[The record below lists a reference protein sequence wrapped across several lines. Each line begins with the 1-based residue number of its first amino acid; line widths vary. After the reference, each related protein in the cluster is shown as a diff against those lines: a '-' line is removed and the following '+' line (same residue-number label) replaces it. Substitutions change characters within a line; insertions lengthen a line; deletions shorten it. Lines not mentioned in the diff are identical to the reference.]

1 MMTLSR
7 LVYVS
12 TASPSLERE
21 AFEAIRATAIA
32 RNSDSGVTGLLVYNG
47 ANFMQLLEGPQD
59 NVDAVFESIRR
70 DPRHHGVV
78 RLMAEPAEARAWS
91 SWAMA
96 TQEIALPGR
105 RSEGLSAFEIDNTAL
120 EDRYLADMPA
130 TLRALFVSF
139 NTMSVGRVAS

>member
-1 MMTLSR
+1 MMSLSR

-12 TASPSLERE
+12 TASPALERD

-32 RNSDSGVTGLLVYNG
+32 RNAASGVTGLLIFNG

-78 RLMAEPAEARAWS
+78 RLMAESAEARACP

-96 TQEIALPGR
+96 TQEVALPGR
-105 RSEGLSAFEIDNTAL
+105 RSEDLSAFHVDTAAL
-120 EDRYLADMPA
+120 EERYLADMPER
-130 TLRALFVSF
+130 LRSLFVSF
-139 NTMSVGRVAS
+139 NTMSVGRAAS

>member
-12 TASPSLERE
+12 TASPALDL
-21 AFEAIRATAIA
+21 TAIESICA
-32 RNSDSGVTGLLVYNG
+32 IANTRNSASGVTGLLVYNG

-78 RLMAEPAEARAWS
+78 RLLAEPAEGRVCS
-91 SWAMA
+91 RWAMA
-96 TQEIALPGR
+96 AQAISLPGR
-105 RSEGLSAFEIDNTAL
+105 RSEGMSAFAIDTPAL
-120 EDRYLADMPA
+120 DERYLCDMPQ
-130 TLRALFVSF
+130 TLRGLFQSF